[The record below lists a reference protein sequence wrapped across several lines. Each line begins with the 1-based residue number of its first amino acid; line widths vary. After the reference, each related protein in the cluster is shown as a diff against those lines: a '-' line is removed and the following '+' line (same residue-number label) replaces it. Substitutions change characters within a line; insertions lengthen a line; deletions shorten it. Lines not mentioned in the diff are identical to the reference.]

1 MPYEWLEDYCA
12 SKKGAVKEFK
22 PEWNALRYMVGGKM
36 FALQGEDNM
45 GRPIITL
52 KLPPVEGEI
61 LRSQYEDIRPGYYM
75 NKLHWNSVCLHGA
88 VPDHVL
94 KDMIDISYGLL
105 FASLT
110 KKAQQE
116 IAG

>member
-45 GRPIITL
+45 GRPIISCGD
-52 KLPPVEGEI
+52 KSDNRRLPC
-61 LRSQYEDIRPGYYM
+61 
-75 NKLHWNSVCLHGA
+75 NSYHL
-88 VPDHVL
+88 
-94 KDMIDISYGLL
+94 S
-105 FASLT
+105 
-110 KKAQQE
+110 
-116 IAG
+116 